1 MNNLRKKFGKLKIN
15 CARITISENE
25 LVPEVEVITKIKFA
39 KSIEQ
44 KNDPMI
50 LDVYQ
55 YSSIWG
61 FTTGVTVT
69 GSPCQK
75 SHGNGTGNT

>member
-1 MNNLRKKFGKLKIN
+1 MNNLRKKFDKLKIN

-25 LVPEVEVITKIKFA
+25 LAPEVEVITKIKFA

-55 YSSIWG
+55 YSSTLG
-61 FTTGVTVT
+61 FMTGVA